1 MRHLIIPRTLVIGL
15 ALIAAD
21 AVAAATPGSAAIS
34 GAGATF
40 PASVY
45 KKWGD
50 SFLQA
55 TGITLNYQAT
65 GSGDGIKQIEA
76 GTVDFGASD
85 KPLKPDELDKA
96 GLMQFPTV
104 VGGAV
109 PVINVFGIPTGKFRL
124 DGQVLAAIY
133 MGKITKWND
142 PAIAALNPDIKLPNE
157 QINVI
162 HRSDASGTTFM
173 FTNYLSKVSPEWK
186 SAMGEGTSVPWKVG
200 TGCRTNLLIPICL
213 YQTNNS
219 IGYMDYA
226 YAAKTGM
233 NIALMKNR
241 AGKFVAPGDD
251 SFAAAAAYAKWSPAT
266 SFYEILTDEPGDTT
280 WPIAGA
286 TFILLHK
293 VQDKPETARDVL
305 KFFDRAYSQG
315 DAVAAELG
323 YVPLPK
329 QVQQQARQAWAE
341 QLKDKSGKSICPE
354 CATTK

>member
-1 MRHLIIPRTLVIGL
+1 MIISVMLM
-15 ALIAAD
+15 AAD
-21 AVAAATPGSAAIS
+21 AGAAAAGAGAIS

-45 KKWGD
+45 KKWGE
-50 SFLQA
+50 SFQAA
-55 TGITLNYQAT
+55 TGIAFNYQAT

-85 KPLKPDELDKA
+85 KPLKPEELDKE

-124 DGQVLAAIY
+124 DGPVLADIY
-133 MGKITKWND
+133 MGKITRWND
-142 PAIAALNPDIKLPNE
+142 PAIAALNPDISLPNE
-157 QINVI
+157 RINVI

-186 SAMGEGTSVPWKVG
+186 STMGEGTSVPWKVG
-200 TGCRTNLLIPICL
+200 AGCRTNLLIPICL

-233 NIALMKNR
+233 NIALMRNR
-241 AGKFVAPGDD
+241 AGKFAAPGDD

-329 QVQQQARQAWAE
+329 QVQQQVRQAWTE
-341 QLKDKSGKSICPE
+341 QLRDKSGKPICPD
-354 CATTK
+354 CAALK